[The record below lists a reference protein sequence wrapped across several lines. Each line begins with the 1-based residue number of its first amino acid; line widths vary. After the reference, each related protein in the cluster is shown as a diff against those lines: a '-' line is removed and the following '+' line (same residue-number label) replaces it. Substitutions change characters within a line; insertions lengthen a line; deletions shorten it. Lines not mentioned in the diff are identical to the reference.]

1 MKRLM
6 CILGLHNYE
15 VIKEEDLVM
24 FDKVIGKIIISRCI
38 HCGKIKEYVY
48 HTVKY

>member
-24 FDKVIGKIIISRCI
+24 FDKVVGKIIISRCAN
-38 HCGKIKEYVY
+38 CGKIKEYRY
-48 HTVKY
+48 YTVKY

>member
-1 MKRLM
+1 M

-24 FDKVIGKIIISRCI
+24 FDKVVGKIIISRCAN
-38 HCGKIKEYVY
+38 CGKIKEYRY

>member
-15 VIKEEDLVM
+15 ILKEEDIVM
-24 FDKVIGKIIISRCI
+24 FDKVIGKIIINRCLY
-38 HCGKIKEYVY
+38 CGKIKEYRY
-48 HTVKY
+48 YTIKQ

>member
-1 MKRLM
+1 M

-15 VIKEEDLVM
+15 IIKEEDLVM
-24 FDKVIGKIIISRCI
+24 FDKVVGKIIISRCAN
-38 HCGKIKEYVY
+38 CGKIKEYRY